1 MRWRGAWL
9 GWPLW
14 LLLLVGCGGED
25 APGPRNGDLA
35 PPFLLSNLEGER
47 MGLPRPGE
55 VVAVRFWADWCPFCA
70 GEMLALGP
78 VYDRLRP
85 RGLTILAVNVR
96 QDRAT
101 ARAFIAK
108 LGVAYETLLDED
120 GAVAR
125 RYGVRGLPSTF
136 LIGRDG
142 RLVGR
147 ILGESSAAA
156 FEAMVAPL
164 L

>member
-1 MRWRGAWL
+1 MSRLAWVGL
-9 GWPLW
+9 G
-14 LLLLVGCGGED
+14 LLLLAACGGD
-25 APGPRNGDLA
+25 GPPVPLTGEPA
-35 PPFLLSNLEGER
+35 PPFQLTRLSGGQG
-47 MGLPRPGE
+47 GLPRPGE

-70 GEMLALGP
+70 SEMLALGP

-96 QDRAT
+96 QDPAT
-101 ARAFIAK
+101 ARAFMAK
-108 LGVAYETLLDED
+108 LGVSYETLLDED

-125 RYGVRGLPSTF
+125 RYGVRGLPTTF

-142 RLVGR
+142 RLMGR
-147 ILGESSAAA
+147 IAGESSAAA
-156 FEAMVAPL
+156 FEAMVEPL

>member
-1 MRWRGAWL
+1 MVRRPLLWRIWCL
-9 GWPLW
+9 LILW
-14 LLLLVGCGGED
+14 GCSSEAPMPVNGE
-25 APGPRNGDLA
+25 PA
-35 PPFLLSNLEGER
+35 PPFQLNTLTGER
-47 MGLPRPGE
+47 AGLPRPGE

-70 GEMLALGP
+70 SEMLALGP

-96 QDRAT
+96 QDQAT
-101 ARAFIAK
+101 ATAFLAK
-108 LGVAYETLLDED
+108 LGVSYETLLDED

-125 RYGVRGLPSTF
+125 RYGVRGLPTTF

-142 RLVGR
+142 RLMGR
-147 ILGESSAAA
+147 ILGESSAEV
-156 FEAMVAPL
+156 FEALVEPL